1 MSFFINNRNFVK
13 GLAINTAAS
22 GTATY
27 KDLCCA
33 SEITL
38 NLGEES
44 DDFYVFC
51 DAIQRHVTTGLAF
64 SIETTLKVD
73 AENEG
78 VQNLL
83 SRIHTALASGTTVQ
97 LDNVG
102 IQFQLLTG
110 VTQDTLTY
118 TTYTGTAQVVVDTM
132 GGAAEDSGEL
142 PVTFN
147 VNGTLTAAQ

>member
-13 GLAINTAAS
+13 GLSIDVGTS
-22 GTATY
+22 GTASW

-38 NLGEES
+38 NLGEET

-64 SIETTLKVD
+64 SLETTLKVD

-78 VQNLL
+78 VQDLL
-83 SRIHTALASGTTVQ
+83 SRVHTALASGTTAQ

-102 IQFQLLTG
+102 VKFQLLTG
-110 VTQDTLTY
+110 VTSDTLSY

-132 GGAAEDSGEL
+132 GGAAEDSSEIS
-142 PVTFN
+142 VTFN
-147 VNGTLTAAQ
+147 INGTVTAAS